1 MKREIIILLLLI
13 TIIQSQVYALYMV
26 TKSYSPELNS
36 YIIREYNDSSFIIN
50 YLRNITTNNDY
61 KLYVITENIFKETSS
76 VPKLLKETNPIYTF
90 DDIMNKLNVN
100 GVLYLYVENKSNL
113 FDRTYIMVS
122 TTTPN
127 FITTNLN
134 RITEI
139 GNFFTLYI
147 PNEKLFISSRGITKI
162 KIYSLKINGEDY
174 SNNIL
179 IGLNMLTEQDTIT
192 INGNDVL
199 IISAGEPNT
208 FTYYGIH
215 IMGDVVYSGFILLNP
230 TSNMIP
236 ITESSFNNPFQTI
249 EKVNIQNSSNWYYY
263 YLPSFNI
270 FVRRLATPIYT
281 KTYTYDVAPVINENR
296 KSIIVF
302 VPHNVKSVKVYV
314 EDFDLSDYVK
324 IRKINN
330 KDETII
336 VIKSK
341 DHKFI
346 DVPLYLKTEYG
357 VYFLGVQSIYPSNTW
372 TQNIQSSS
380 LCFANL

>member
-302 VPHNVKSVKVYV
+302 VSHNVKSVKVYV

-357 VYFLGVQSIYPSNTW
+357 VYFLGVQSIYPSNT
-372 TQNIQSSS
+372 
-380 LCFANL
+380 